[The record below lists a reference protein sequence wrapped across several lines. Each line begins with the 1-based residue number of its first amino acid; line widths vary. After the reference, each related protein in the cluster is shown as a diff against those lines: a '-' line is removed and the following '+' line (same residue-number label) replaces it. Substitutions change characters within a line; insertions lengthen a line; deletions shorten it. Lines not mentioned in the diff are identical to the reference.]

1 MTLTSILSLILL
13 GAAAGVLSSMV
24 GIGGGIVIVPALV
37 LLFNLNQHT
46 AQGTTLAMLSLPVS
60 LAAAYSYH
68 QKGMIDWKIA
78 FILCIGFVIGG
89 FFGGRIAVNIP
100 TLTIKKIFGVLMIL
114 IAIKFL
120 FIDKK

>member
-1 MTLTSILSLILL
+1 
-13 GAAAGVLSSMV
+13 
-24 GIGGGIVIVPALV
+24 
-37 LLFNLNQHT
+37 
-46 AQGTTLAMLSLPVS
+46 
-60 LAAAYSYH
+60 
-68 QKGMIDWKIA
+68 
-78 FILCIGFVIGG
+78 VIGG